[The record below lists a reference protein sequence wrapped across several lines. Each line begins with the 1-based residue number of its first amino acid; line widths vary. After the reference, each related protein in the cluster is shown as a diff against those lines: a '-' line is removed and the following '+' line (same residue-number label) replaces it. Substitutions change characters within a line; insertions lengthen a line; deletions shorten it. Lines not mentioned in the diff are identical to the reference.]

1 MAGSAQNGHTLPK
14 SDLSRHFKRKDKQ
27 SHQPVPPIALR
38 GHFCLPHQ
46 PPGNHV
52 QVKDKISTR
61 DTSALGQAQHQRNP
75 QVDPKLARNPA
86 QLHRRTHRALPAKP
100 RLLDYAPRYLL
111 HISQTLLSRRP
122 QQCHPR
128 RTPVRL
134 FHPHPLRYQLH
145 RYPTS
150 LPRRHRHCHPHPQP
164 HARRKY
170 PFRRQSP
177 LLRLSS
183 LHPPD
188 QRIRHLQA
196 TPTSRPTQLLSHHRQ
211 PRLVLRF
218 QAIRKPCQ
226 RPRPPPHT
234 DIMSHFYSPK
244 SPDPVLF
251 SLGNERSHV
260 YAYLPTFSI
269 TTLTSRK
276 NSKSPKRAVWTD
288 FRHLGFTHD

>member
-14 SDLSRHFKRKDKQ
+14 SDLSRRFKRKDKQ
-27 SHQPVPPIALR
+27 IPPTSPQIALR

-46 PPGNHV
+46 PQGNHV

-75 QVDPKLARNPA
+75 QVDPKQFIPGRRREINPPRPRLQNPRPLFQADPLARNPA

-164 HARRKY
+164 HARRTY

-183 LHPPD
+183 LHPLINEFGICRRPQPAVQPNCCPIIGSQD
-188 QRIRHLQA
+188 WCYGFKQLENPANAPTTHRHNFPFLQPKI
-196 TPTSRPTQLLSHHRQ
+196 T
-211 PRLVLRF
+211 
-218 QAIRKPCQ
+218 
-226 RPRPPPHT
+226 RPRS
-234 DIMSHFYSPK
+234 I
-244 SPDPVLF
+244 F
-251 SLGNERSHV
+251 SW
-260 YAYLPTFSI
+260 
-269 TTLTSRK
+269 K
-276 NSKSPKRAVWTD
+276 
-288 FRHLGFTHD
+288 